1 MDKNW
6 TSFLNNE
13 DTLSRY
19 GFCIFAST
27 GTPDKLIACTVSEAA
42 SILRE
47 KPDSNLSV
55 LYRPPVQAL
64 GAELSASAST
74 ADALTGWTKV
84 VASLLQ
90 LQRKYRRRMSFFEAP
105 DEENP
110 NLEAKAA
117 FGEAVKST
125 ALPKCQNWSARAK
138 TFEPLAALLLDL
150 DITTRELAEELKAAT
165 RGGFIDT
172 PDNTEAL
179 EALASAL
186 SAQLISER
194 QAQETII
201 RLEADLQ
208 ELATLSERCPES
220 QGQVE
225 ELHTELE
232 NEKHIG
238 SKLQEQVV
246 DLEAALLALD
256 RDHQNAV
263 LEMRVI
269 ESAKQDLE
277 TEYQRRVEELTY
289 ALQSVYTSTS
299 WRITAPARAIIRLF
313 RR

>member
-1 MDKNW
+1 
-6 TSFLNNE
+6 
-13 DTLSRY
+13 
-19 GFCIFAST
+19 
-27 GTPDKLIACTVSEAA
+27 
-42 SILRE
+42 
-47 KPDSNLSV
+47 
-55 LYRPPVQAL
+55 
-64 GAELSASAST
+64 
-74 ADALTGWTKV
+74 
-84 VASLLQ
+84 
-90 LQRKYRRRMSFFEAP
+90 MSFFEAP

-208 ELATLSERCPES
+208 ELATLAERCPES

-263 LEMRVI
+263 LERRVI

-277 TEYQRRVEELTY
+277 TEYQRCVEELTY